1 MALCLYK
8 FWRSPERGTLP
19 CCKTEIRTGHEIRKM
34 LSRSCLKRSLLL
46 GGKAGCLFGV
56 FFFWAGSLP
65 GQETTN
71 RFEKEI
77 ERLEA
82 RIFDPPPGP
91 IVFYGSSSFRLWK
104 SLEQDFRSYEV
115 LNCGFGGACI
125 TDCVTFASRLVL
137 PLKPS
142 AVVIYAG
149 DNDLALGT
157 SADQAFDSFCQLFHI
172 LRDGSDKPFIAFV
185 SVKACPARIRFLA
198 NIQRYNALVREFMS
212 QQPRCDFIDLYSDL
226 LGPDKKPVISLFQND
241 HIHLNTDGYQ
251 ILRRDIAQFL
261 RDEFPKRLATQ

>member
-1 MALCLYK
+1 MLTWICL
-8 FWRSPERGTLP
+8 RA
-19 CCKTEIRTGHEIRKM
+19 IDV
-34 LSRSCLKRSLLL
+34 
-46 GGKAGCLFGV
+46 FGQPDSN
-56 FFFWAGSLP
+56 G
-65 GQETTN
+65 
-71 RFEKEI
+71 FEPDI

-82 RIFDPPPGP
+82 KIFDPPPGP

-104 SLEQDFRSYEV
+104 SLEKDFSSYEV

-125 TDCVTFASRLVL
+125 SDCVAFAARLIL

-157 SADQAFDSFCQLFHI
+157 PAEEAFNSFCQLFHI
-172 LRDGSDKPFIAFV
+172 LRDGSDKPYIAFV

-198 NIQRYNALVREFMS
+198 NIQRYNDLVREFIS

-226 LGPDKKPVISLFQND
+226 LGPDKNLNISLFQND
-241 HIHLNTDGYQ
+241 QIHLSSAGYQ
-251 ILRRDIAQFL
+251 LPRRDIPHF
-261 RDEFPKRLATQ
+261 FPVTVPLPLATQ

>member
-1 MALCLYK
+1 M
-8 FWRSPERGTLP
+8 FRQSW
-19 CCKTEIRTGHEIRKM
+19 
-34 LSRSCLKRSLLL
+34 LKSVF
-46 GGKAGCLFGV
+46 LFGGSATFV
-56 FFFWAGSLP
+56 FTLICLQPIAAF
-65 GQETTN
+65 GQPDSS
-71 RFEKEI
+71 RFERDI

-82 RIFDPPPGP
+82 NIFDPPPGP

-104 SLEQDFRSYEV
+104 SLENDFCSYEV

-125 TDCVTFASRLVL
+125 SDCVAFAPRLIL

-172 LRDGSDKPFIAFV
+172 LRDGSDKPPFIAFV
-185 SVKACPARIRFLA
+185 SVKACPARIHFLA

-226 LGPDKKPVISLFQND
+226 LGPDKKLNITLFQND
-241 HIHLNTDGYQ
+241 QIHLSSDGYQ

>member
-1 MALCLYK
+1 
-8 FWRSPERGTLP
+8 
-19 CCKTEIRTGHEIRKM
+19 M
-34 LSRSCLKRSLLL
+34 LSLSWLKQRVLL
-46 GGKAGCLFGV
+46 GAKAGCLFG
-56 FFFWAGSLP
+56 FFFWAGSVLA
-65 GQETTN
+65 QETAN
-71 RFEKEI
+71 RFENEI

-82 RIFDPPPGP
+82 KIFDPPPGP

-115 LNCGFGGACI
+115 LNCGFGGACL
-125 TDCVTFASRLVL
+125 TDCVAFAPRLVL

-149 DNDLALGT
+149 DNDLALGAT
-157 SADQAFDSFCQLFHI
+157 AEQAFDSFCQLFHI
-172 LRDGSDKPFIAFV
+172 LRDSSDKTDSADKPFIAFV

-198 NIQRYNALVREFMS
+198 NIQRYNTLVREFIS

-226 LGPDKKPVISLFQND
+226 LGPDKKPLFSLYQTD
-241 HIHLNTDGYQ
+241 QIHLNTDGYQ

-261 RDEFPKRLATQ
+261 RDDFPKRLATQ

>member
-1 MALCLYK
+1 
-8 FWRSPERGTLP
+8 
-19 CCKTEIRTGHEIRKM
+19 M

-56 FFFWAGSLP
+56 FFFWAGSML
-65 GQETTN
+65 GQEATN

-125 TDCVTFASRLVL
+125 TDCVAFASRLVL

-226 LGPDKKPVISLFQND
+226 LGPDKKPVISLYQND
-241 HIHLNTDGYQ
+241 QIHLNTDGYQ

>member
-1 MALCLYK
+1 MGAVRWLDH
-8 FWRSPERGTLP
+8 FASG
-19 CCKTEIRTGHEIRKM
+19 KTAIHEESEIRMMCR
-34 LSRSCLKRSLLL
+34 LSWLKQGFLL
-46 GGKAGCLFGV
+46 GGSASLLVMLICLRQTSAF
-56 FFFWAGSLP
+56 AQSDSS
-65 GQETTN
+65 
-71 RFEKEI
+71 RFEREI

-82 RIFDPPPGP
+82 NIFDPPPGP

-104 SLEQDFRSYEV
+104 SLEQDFRAFQV
-115 LNCGFGGACI
+115 LNCGFGGACLS
-125 TDCVTFASRLVL
+125 DCVAFAPRLIL

-157 SADQAFDSFCQLFHI
+157 SAEQAFDSFCQLFHI

-198 NIQRYNALVREFMS
+198 NIQRYNALVREFIS

-226 LGPDKKPVISLFQND
+226 LGPDKKPIISLFQND
-241 HIHLNTDGYQ
+241 QIHLNTNGYQ

-261 RDEFPKRLATQ
+261 RDELPKRLATE

>member
-1 MALCLYK
+1 LLPAKRYPEVRQLRTMFRQSRLKPGFVFVGAATYLLTLICLQPIAAL
-8 FWRSPERGTLP
+8 
-19 CCKTEIRTGHEIRKM
+19 
-34 LSRSCLKRSLLL
+34 
-46 GGKAGCLFGV
+46 
-56 FFFWAGSLP
+56 
-65 GQETTN
+65 GQPDSN
-71 RFEKEI
+71 RFERDI
-77 ERLEA
+77 ERLKA
-82 RIFDPPPGP
+82 KIFDPPPGP

-104 SLEQDFRSYEV
+104 SLEKDFSSYEV

-125 TDCVTFASRLVL
+125 SDCVAFAARLVL

-157 SADQAFDSFCQLFHI
+157 SAEEAFNSFCQLFHI

-198 NIQRYNALVREFMS
+198 NIQRYNDLVRDFMS
-212 QQPRCDFIDLYSDL
+212 EQPRCDFIDLYSDL
-226 LGPDKKPVISLFQND
+226 LGPDKKPNISLFQND
-241 HIHLNTDGYQ
+241 QIHLSSDGYQ

>member
-1 MALCLYK
+1 LGDFPNGSLLLC
-8 FWRSPERGTLP
+8 G
-19 CCKTEIRTGHEIRKM
+19 KTEIRAGHEKLNM
-34 LSRSCLKRSLLL
+34 LTLSWLKQSLLL
-46 GGKAGCLFGV
+46 GGKAGWLFGV
-56 FFFWAGSLP
+56 FFFLAGSTLA
-65 GQETTN
+65 QETTN
-71 RFEKEI
+71 RFENEI

-115 LNCGFGGACI
+115 LNCGFGGACL
-125 TDCVTFASRLVL
+125 TDCVAFAPRLVL

-149 DNDLALGT
+149 DNDLALGV
-157 SADQAFDSFCQLFHI
+157 SAEQAFDSFCQLFHI
-172 LRDGSDKPFIAFV
+172 LRDSSDKPFIAFV

-241 HIHLNTDGYQ
+241 QIHLNTDGYQ

-261 RDEFPKRLATQ
+261 RDDFPKRLATQ

>member
-1 MALCLYK
+1 LGDFPNGSLLLC
-8 FWRSPERGTLP
+8 G
-19 CCKTEIRTGHEIRKM
+19 KTEIRAGREKRKM
-34 LSRSCLKRSLLL
+34 LTLNWLKRRLLL
-46 GGKAGCLFGV
+46 GGTAGCLFGV
-56 FFFWAGSLP
+56 FFFCAGSTL
-65 GQETTN
+65 GQQTTN
-71 RFEKEI
+71 RFENEI

-115 LNCGFGGACI
+115 LNCGFGGACL
-125 TDCVTFASRLVL
+125 TDCVAFAPRLVL

-149 DNDLALGT
+149 DNDLALGV
-157 SADQAFDSFCQLFHI
+157 SAEQAFDSFCQLFHI
-172 LRDGSDKPFIAFV
+172 LRDSSDKPFIAFV

-198 NIQRYNALVREFMS
+198 SIQRYNALVREFMS

-241 HIHLNTDGYQ
+241 QIHLNTDGYQ

-261 RDEFPKRLATQ
+261 RDDFPKSLATQ